1 MIKVKIIL
9 VSTRPGRKGAAIAD
23 WILTE
28 AAKQPNLDVSLVD
41 LKEENLPF
49 MDEPNHPKLAQYT
62 QQHTRDWSAK
72 IAATD
77 AFILVLPEYNHG
89 YPATI
94 KNAIDFLYNEWRH
107 KPVGFVSYGG
117 IAAGTRSLQ
126 MLKPVLG
133 ALEMFPLTAAVN
145 IANFTAFINDDVF
158 VPADEHKKN
167 AAGMLKELEKW
178 GNHFNAVRQAKA

>member
-1 MIKVKIIL
+1 MINVKIIL
-9 VSTRPGRKGAAIAD
+9 ISTRPGRKGEAIAN
-23 WILTE
+23 WILKE
-28 AAKQPNLDVSLVD
+28 AGNHHNLDVSMID

-49 MDEPNHPKLAQYT
+49 MDEPNHPRFGQYT
-62 QQHTRDWSAK
+62 HQHTKDWSAK

-94 KNAIDFLYNEWRH
+94 KNAIDFLYTEWRH
-107 KPVGFVSYGG
+107 KPVGFVTYGG
-117 IAAGTRSLQ
+117 IAAGTRSMQ
-126 MLKPVLG
+126 MLKQVLS

-145 IANFTAFINDDVF
+145 IPNFPAFIKDDVF
-158 VPADEHKKN
+158 TPADEHKKN

-178 GNHFNAVRQAKA
+178 GNHLNAVRQVTP